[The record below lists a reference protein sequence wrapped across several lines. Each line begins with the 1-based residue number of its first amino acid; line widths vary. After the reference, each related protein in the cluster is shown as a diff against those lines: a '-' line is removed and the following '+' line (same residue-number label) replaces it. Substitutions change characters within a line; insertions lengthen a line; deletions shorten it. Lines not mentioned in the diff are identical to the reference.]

1 MSQTRRRV
9 IPEATVARLPVYHR
23 CLLQMQA
30 DDRLKASSEQLA
42 ELAGVNAAKV
52 RKDLSY
58 FGSYGTRG
66 VGYDVDKL
74 LIEIRR
80 ELGLTHDWPCV
91 IVGAGNLGSALA
103 KFAGFSDR
111 GFSVVGV
118 VDIDPTKVGQQLG
131 DVTVYH
137 QDKLPALVAEREVVI
152 GIITTPPSAAQDAA
166 DTLIA
171 AGVSS
176 ILNFAPTVLDVP
188 EGVLVRDVD
197 VAVELQILAFHEE
210 RRAVTSGRRP
220 GGVDVAAVAA
230 GAAGAVVPAPGSVPA
245 PADGQVAG

>member
-1 MSQTRRRV
+1 MPTSRRRV
-9 IPEATVARLPVYHR
+9 IPEASIARLPVYHR
-23 CLLQMQA
+23 CLLQLQA
-30 DDRLKASSEQLA
+30 EDRATVSSEQLA

-66 VGYDVDKL
+66 VGYDVEQL
-74 LIEIRR
+74 LVEVRR

-91 IVGAGNLGSALA
+91 IVGAGNLGTALA

-111 GFSVVGV
+111 GFSVLAV
-118 VDIDPTKVGQQLG
+118 VDTDPGKVGQQLG
-131 DVTVYH
+131 GVTVS
-137 QDKLPALVAEREVVI
+137 DDADLGALVQELGIVI

-166 DTLIA
+166 DRLVE

-188 EGVLVRDVD
+188 HEVLVREVD
-197 VAVELQILAFHEE
+197 MAVELQILAFHEE
-210 RRAVTSGRRP
+210 RRSGADAAST
-220 GGVDVAAVAA
+220 GVADDAAT
-230 GAAGAVVPAPGSVPA
+230 G
-245 PADGQVAG
+245 

>member
-1 MSQTRRRV
+1 MSPSRRRV

-30 DDRLKASSEQLA
+30 EDRLKASSEQLA

-66 VGYDVDKL
+66 VGYDVEQL
-74 LIEIRR
+74 LLEIRR

-111 GFSVVGV
+111 GFSVVAV
-118 VDIDPTKVGQQLG
+118 VDVDPAKVGQQLG
-131 DVTVYH
+131 EVTVYH
-137 QDKLPALVAEREVVI
+137 EDKLPSLVAEQDVVI
-152 GIITTPPSAAQDAA
+152 GIITTPPAAAQDAA
-166 DTLIA
+166 NTLVA
-171 AGVSS
+171 AGVRS

-188 EGVLVRDVD
+188 DEVLVRDVD

-210 RRAVTSGRRP
+210 RRA
-220 GGVDVAAVAA
+220 
-230 GAAGAVVPAPGSVPA
+230 
-245 PADGQVAG
+245 ADGERRAGGRVLG